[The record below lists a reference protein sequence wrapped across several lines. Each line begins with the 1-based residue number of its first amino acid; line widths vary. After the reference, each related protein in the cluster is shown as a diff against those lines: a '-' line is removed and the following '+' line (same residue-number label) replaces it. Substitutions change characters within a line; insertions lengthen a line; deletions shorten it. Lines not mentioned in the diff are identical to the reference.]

1 MNNYNIIW
9 IVKVKKILYAC
20 PYKQNKNVRKAI
32 QMLEVVTTGQQ
43 EKQLLLVLFE
53 TPLLL
58 PNDCIC
64 ICYFCYFRTCFLKF
78 YIYQPEFLK
87 C

>member
-1 MNNYNIIW
+1 MH
-9 IVKVKKILYAC
+9 VFT
-20 PYKQNKNVRKAI
+20 NKNVRKAI

-43 EKQLLLVLFE
+43 ERQLLLVLFE

-58 PNDCIC
+58 LNDCIL
-64 ICYFCYFRTCFLKF
+64 YMLFLLF
-78 YIYQPEFLK
+78 ENMFSQILYYQPEFLK